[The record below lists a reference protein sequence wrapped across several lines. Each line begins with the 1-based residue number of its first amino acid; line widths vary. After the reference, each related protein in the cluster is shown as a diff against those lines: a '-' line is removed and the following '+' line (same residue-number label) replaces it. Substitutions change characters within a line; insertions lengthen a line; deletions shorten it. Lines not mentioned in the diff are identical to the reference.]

1 MDQRYRSMAQVIIEY
16 STAVRAGDLVLIRGL
31 SPLAEPLVQM
41 LYSEAMARE
50 ALPFNYLHI
59 GGEDRLAIEA
69 TDNLGLLAEPNPML
83 VDMYQRADVIIG
95 IQAPDRFS
103 DLSHYPHRKQH
114 ARSVANDVPI
124 RIQKGRPS
132 VRRCTA
138 LVPTQVHAQA
148 ADMSLP
154 EFSDFLFRAC
164 KVHLPDPVRAWQ
176 QLSRRQSQLVNYL
189 SGKCSV
195 TVVGAHIELTMAI
208 KDRVF
213 INSAG
218 KANFPDG
225 EVFTSPVEESVEG
238 WVHFPRAASYH
249 GVAVAGI
256 ELQFE
261 AGKVVKA
268 TAAQNEAYLLELLNR
283 DVGARYMGE
292 FGIGMN
298 SDVDRLTGS
307 TLLDEKM
314 AGSIHL
320 ALGQGFP
327 DAGGR
332 NRSAI
337 HWDLV
342 YDLRD
347 GAELWVDGQLISV
360 NGLLIDLPSA

>member
-1 MDQRYRSMAQVIIEY
+1 MDQRYQRMAQVIIEY

-31 SPLAEPLVQM
+31 SPLAEPLMKM
-41 LYSEAMARE
+41 LYSEAMIRG
-50 ALPFNYLHI
+50 ALAFNYLHI
-59 GGEDRLAIEA
+59 GGEDMLAIKA
-69 TDNLGLLAEPNPML
+69 TDNLGLLAKPNPML

-95 IQAPDRFS
+95 IHAPDRFS

-138 LVPTQVHAQA
+138 LVPTEVHAQA
-148 ADMSLP
+148 AGMSLS

-176 QLSRRQSQLVNYL
+176 QLSRRQSQLVSYL
-189 SGKCSV
+189 DAKRSV
-195 TVVGAHIELTMAI
+195 TILGAHIELTMTI
-208 KDRVF
+208 EDRVF

-238 WVHFPRAASYH
+238 WVRFPRAASYN
-249 GVAVAGI
+249 GVTVAGI

-268 TAAQNEAYLLELLNR
+268 SAAQNEAYLLQLLNR
-283 DVGARYMGE
+283 DAGARYVGE

-298 SDVDRLTGS
+298 NEVDRLTGS

-314 AGSIHL
+314 GGSIHL

-347 GAELWVDGQLISV
+347 GGELWVDGQLIFA
-360 NGLLIDLPSA
+360 NGLFVDLSSA

>member
-41 LYSEAMARE
+41 LYSEVMARE

-59 GGEDRLAIEA
+59 GGEDMLAIEA
-69 TDNLGLLAEPNPML
+69 TDRLDLLAEPNPML

-95 IQAPDRFS
+95 IHAPDQFS
-103 DLSHYPHRKQH
+103 DLSHYSYKKQH
-114 ARSVANDVPI
+114 ARSIANGVPI

-132 VRRCTA
+132 VRRCTT
-138 LVPTQVHAQA
+138 LVPTQVHAHDA
-148 ADMSLP
+148 GMSLP

-164 KVHLPDPVRAWQ
+164 KVHLPDPIRAWQ
-176 QLSRRQSQLVNYL
+176 QLSLRQSQLVSYL
-189 SGKCSV
+189 AGRRSV
-195 TVVGAHIELTMAI
+195 TIMGAQIELTMSI
-208 KDRVF
+208 EDRIF

-225 EVFTSPVEESVEG
+225 EVFTSPVEESIEG
-238 WVHFPRAASYH
+238 RVYFPHAAAYH
-249 GVAVAGI
+249 GVAVKGI

-283 DVGARYMGE
+283 DAGARYVGE

-342 YDLRD
+342 FDLRD
-347 GAELWVDGQLISV
+347 GGELWVDGQLISA
-360 NGLLIDLPSA
+360 NGLFMDFTSV